1 MIMSAIH
8 LAAFLLPQHISLS
21 LQKLSTEL
29 LRRKALVSVR
39 ALPPLIPL
47 FYTSGPIFSDYLQTA
62 ESQPEAISISGISLY
77 KGGLFLDIL
86 PGDTGQ
92 DSSTDNAGDRLMLP
106 QCILSIT
113 LKKNCRTELAIDE
126 REDCIPLYPGIFLA
140 SAEGDRGEKNTS
152 DAALVGIEKS
162 SAGEFSEIYQQF
174 MSSDAADPLKRP
186 FRLSQIAD
194 ITMEFEDEQLWW
206 EDFSYSVRK
215 ILSLA

>member
-1 MIMSAIH
+1 MSTIH
-8 LAAFLLPQHISLS
+8 LVAFLLPQHISLS

-39 ALPPLIPL
+39 ALPPLVPL
-47 FYTSGPIFSDYLQTA
+47 FYASSPIFSDYLQTA
-62 ESQPEAISISGISLY
+62 ESQREVISISGISLY

-86 PGDTGQ
+86 PDKTGLNSSADTEEE
-92 DSSTDNAGDRLMLP
+92 RLMLT
-106 QCILSIT
+106 QRILSIA
-113 LKKNCRTELAIDE
+113 LKENCRKELAIDE

-140 SAEGDRGEKNTS
+140 SLRDRGEIKKP
-152 DAALVGIEKS
+152 DAALGGIAKS
-162 SAGEFSEIYQQF
+162 SADEFSEIYKQF
-174 MSSDAADPLKRP
+174 ISSEASDPLKRP

-215 ILSLA
+215 VLSLA